1 MSATARPSAQCR
13 ALLRELSRY
22 LDGDLTPAQRRTIAR
37 HVNACGCCATMA
49 QRLRVTVAACHAEG
63 ERRPPREV
71 RLRAAQRI
79 RALIART
86 ARDVDPAN

>member
-1 MSATARPSAQCR
+1 MSAAARPSAQCR

-22 LDGDLTPAQRRTIAR
+22 LDGDLTAARRRTLAR
-37 HVNACGCCATMA
+37 HVKACGCCGTMSE
-49 QRLRVTVAACHAEG
+49 RLRVTVAACRAEG

-79 RALIART
+79 RALIAPT
-86 ARDVDPAN
+86 ARHR